1 MFFPYK
7 DDNPRVL
14 IPFVTYFIIGLNVLV
29 FIYQYFIIQ
38 GAQLSENFIY
48 TYALIPAN
56 PSILTIFS
64 SMFMHGGFT
73 HIIFNM
79 WFLWIFGDNIESVL
93 GHKKYLLF
101 YFLCGIGAGLSQIQI
116 DPESTIPMVGAS
128 GAIAGVLGAYLFRFP
143 RATVHVLVILIVFIT
158 FIRVPAMIVIGFWFL
173 SNLTAGIGTLGIEQ
187 TGGTAWIAHIGWFI
201 SGVLFNYFYNF
212 YSCSSNDSNRVLVF
226 IKSYGRNRYIRN

>member
-56 PSILTIFS
+56 PNIFTIFS

-116 DPESTIPMVGAS
+116 DPDSTIPMVGAS

-187 TGGTAWIAHIGWFI
+187 TGGTAWFAHIGGFI
-201 SGVLFNYFYNF
+201 SGVLFNYLFKI
-212 YSCSSNDSNRVLVF
+212 
-226 IKSYGRNRYIRN
+226 IKIE

>member
-14 IPFVTYFIIGLNVLV
+14 IPFVTYFIIGLNILV

-38 GAQLSENFIY
+38 GAQLYENFIY

-56 PSILTIFS
+56 PSFLTIFT

-143 RATVHVLVILIVFIT
+143 RATVHVLVILIIFIT

-187 TGGTAWIAHIGWFI
+187 TGGTAWFAHIGGFI
-201 SGVLFNYFYNF
+201 SGVLFNYLFKI
-212 YSCSSNDSNRVLVF
+212 
-226 IKSYGRNRYIRN
+226 IKIE

>member
-14 IPFVTYFIIGLNVLV
+14 IPFVTYFIIGLNVLA

-143 RATVHVLVILIVFIT
+143 RATVHVLVILIIFIT

-187 TGGTAWIAHIGWFI
+187 TGGTAWFAHIGGFI
-201 SGVLFNYFYNF
+201 SGVLFNYLFKI
-212 YSCSSNDSNRVLVF
+212 
-226 IKSYGRNRYIRN
+226 IKIE

>member
-187 TGGTAWIAHIGWFI
+187 AGGTAWFAHIGGFI
-201 SGVLFNYFYNF
+201 SGVLFNYLFKI
-212 YSCSSNDSNRVLVF
+212 
-226 IKSYGRNRYIRN
+226 IKIE

>member
-187 TGGTAWIAHIGWFI
+187 TGGTAWFAHIGVFI
-201 SGVLFNYFYNF
+201 SGVLFNYLFKI
-212 YSCSSNDSNRVLVF
+212 
-226 IKSYGRNRYIRN
+226 IKIE

>member
-38 GAQLSENFIY
+38 GAQLSEDFIY

-173 SNLTAGIGTLGIEQ
+173 SNLSAGIGTLGIEQ
-187 TGGTAWIAHIGWFI
+187 TGGTAWFAHIGGFI
-201 SGVLFNYFYNF
+201 SGVLFNYLFKI
-212 YSCSSNDSNRVLVF
+212 
-226 IKSYGRNRYIRN
+226 IKIE

>member
-14 IPFVTYFIIGLNVLV
+14 IPFVTYFIIGLNALV

-187 TGGTAWIAHIGWFI
+187 TGGTAWFAHIGGFI
-201 SGVLFNYFYNF
+201 SGVLFNYLFKI
-212 YSCSSNDSNRVLVF
+212 
-226 IKSYGRNRYIRN
+226 IKIE

>member
-29 FIYQYFIIQ
+29 FIYQYFIIP
-38 GAQLSENFIY
+38 GAQLSENFMY

-56 PSILTIFS
+56 PTILTIFS

-187 TGGTAWIAHIGWFI
+187 TGGTAWFAHIGGFI
-201 SGVLFNYFYNF
+201 SGVLFNYLFKI
-212 YSCSSNDSNRVLVF
+212 
-226 IKSYGRNRYIRN
+226 IKIE

>member
-56 PSILTIFS
+56 PTILTIFS

-101 YFLCGIGAGLSQIQI
+101 YFLCCIGAALSQIQI

-187 TGGTAWIAHIGWFI
+187 TGGTAWFAHIGGFI
-201 SGVLFNYFYNF
+201 SGVLFNYLFKI
-212 YSCSSNDSNRVLVF
+212 
-226 IKSYGRNRYIRN
+226 IKIE

>member
-48 TYALIPAN
+48 TYALIPAK

-187 TGGTAWIAHIGWFI
+187 TGGTAWFAHIGGFI
-201 SGVLFNYFYNF
+201 SGVLFNYLFKI
-212 YSCSSNDSNRVLVF
+212 
-226 IKSYGRNRYIRN
+226 IKIE

>member
-93 GHKKYLLF
+93 GHNKYLLF
-101 YFLCGIGAGLSQIQI
+101 YFLCGIGAALSQIQI

-187 TGGTAWIAHIGWFI
+187 TGGTAWFAHIGGFI
-201 SGVLFNYFYNF
+201 SGVLFNYLFKI
-212 YSCSSNDSNRVLVF
+212 
-226 IKSYGRNRYIRN
+226 IKIE

>member
-38 GAQLSENFIY
+38 GSQLSENFIY

-56 PSILTIFS
+56 PTILTIFS

-93 GHKKYLLF
+93 GHNKYLLF
-101 YFLCGIGAGLSQIQI
+101 YFLCGIGAALSQIQI

-187 TGGTAWIAHIGWFI
+187 TGGTAWFAHIGGFI
-201 SGVLFNYFYNF
+201 SGVLFNYLFKI
-212 YSCSSNDSNRVLVF
+212 
-226 IKSYGRNRYIRN
+226 IKIE

>member
-56 PSILTIFS
+56 PTILTIFS

-187 TGGTAWIAHIGWFI
+187 AGGTAWFAHIGGFI
-201 SGVLFNYFYNF
+201 SGVLFNYLFKI
-212 YSCSSNDSNRVLVF
+212 
-226 IKSYGRNRYIRN
+226 IKIE

>member
-14 IPFVTYFIIGLNVLV
+14 IPFVTYFIIGLNALV

-101 YFLCGIGAGLSQIQI
+101 YFLCGIGAALSQIQI

-187 TGGTAWIAHIGWFI
+187 TGGTAWFAHIGGFI
-201 SGVLFNYFYNF
+201 SGVLFNYLFKI
-212 YSCSSNDSNRVLVF
+212 
-226 IKSYGRNRYIRN
+226 IKIE

>member
-38 GAQLSENFIY
+38 GAQLSEDFIY

-56 PSILTIFS
+56 PTILTIFS

-187 TGGTAWIAHIGWFI
+187 TGGTAWFAHIGGFI
-201 SGVLFNYFYNF
+201 SGVLFNYLFKI
-212 YSCSSNDSNRVLVF
+212 
-226 IKSYGRNRYIRN
+226 IKIE

>member
-38 GAQLSENFIY
+38 GPQLSENFIY

-56 PSILTIFS
+56 PTILTIFS

-187 TGGTAWIAHIGWFI
+187 TGGTAWFAHIGGFI
-201 SGVLFNYFYNF
+201 SGVLFNYLFKI
-212 YSCSSNDSNRVLVF
+212 
-226 IKSYGRNRYIRN
+226 IKIE

>member
-38 GAQLSENFIY
+38 GSQLYENFIY

-56 PSILTIFS
+56 PTILTIFS

-187 TGGTAWIAHIGWFI
+187 TGGTAWFAHIGGFI
-201 SGVLFNYFYNF
+201 SGVLFNYLFKI
-212 YSCSSNDSNRVLVF
+212 
-226 IKSYGRNRYIRN
+226 IKIE

>member
-38 GAQLSENFIY
+38 GPQLSENFIY

-173 SNLTAGIGTLGIEQ
+173 SNLTAGIGTLGIEEA
-187 TGGTAWIAHIGWFI
+187 GGTAWFAHIGGFI
-201 SGVLFNYFYNF
+201 SGVIFNYLF
-212 YSCSSNDSNRVLVF
+212 
-226 IKSYGRNRYIRN
+226 KMIRIE

>member
-14 IPFVTYFIIGLNVLV
+14 IPFVTYFIIGLNALV

-56 PSILTIFS
+56 PTILTIFS

-187 TGGTAWIAHIGWFI
+187 TGGTAWFAHIGGFI
-201 SGVLFNYFYNF
+201 SGVLFNYLFKI
-212 YSCSSNDSNRVLVF
+212 
-226 IKSYGRNRYIRN
+226 IKIE

>member
-56 PSILTIFS
+56 PTILTIFS

-116 DPESTIPMVGAS
+116 DPDSTIPMVGAS

-187 TGGTAWIAHIGWFI
+187 TGGTAWFAHIGGFI
-201 SGVLFNYFYNF
+201 SGVLFNYLFKI
-212 YSCSSNDSNRVLVF
+212 
-226 IKSYGRNRYIRN
+226 IKIE

>member
-38 GAQLSENFIY
+38 GSQLSENFIY

-56 PSILTIFS
+56 PTILTIFS

-116 DPESTIPMVGAS
+116 DPDSTIPMVGAS

-143 RATVHVLVILIVFIT
+143 RATVHVLVILIIFIT

-187 TGGTAWIAHIGWFI
+187 TGGTAWFAHIGGFI
-201 SGVLFNYFYNF
+201 SGVLFNYLFKI
-212 YSCSSNDSNRVLVF
+212 
-226 IKSYGRNRYIRN
+226 IKIE

>member
-14 IPFVTYFIIGLNVLV
+14 IPFVTYFIIGLNILV

-38 GAQLSENFIY
+38 GAQLYENFIY

-56 PSILTIFS
+56 PSFLTIFT

-101 YFLCGIGAGLSQIQI
+101 YFLCAIGAGLSQIQI
-116 DPESTIPMVGAS
+116 DPESTIPMIGAS

-187 TGGTAWIAHIGWFI
+187 TGGTAWFAHIGGFI
-201 SGVLFNYFYNF
+201 SGVLFNYLFKI
-212 YSCSSNDSNRVLVF
+212 
-226 IKSYGRNRYIRN
+226 IKIE

>member
-56 PSILTIFS
+56 PTILTIFS

-143 RATVHVLVILIVFIT
+143 RATVHVLVILIIFIT

-187 TGGTAWIAHIGWFI
+187 TGGTAWFAHIGGFI
-201 SGVLFNYFYNF
+201 SGVLFNYLFKI
-212 YSCSSNDSNRVLVF
+212 
-226 IKSYGRNRYIRN
+226 IKIE

>member
-14 IPFVTYFIIGLNVLV
+14 IPYVTYFIIGLNVLV

-143 RATVHVLVILIVFIT
+143 SATVHVLVILIVFIT

-187 TGGTAWIAHIGWFI
+187 TGGTAWFAHIGGFI
-201 SGVLFNYFYNF
+201 SGVLFNYLFKI
-212 YSCSSNDSNRVLVF
+212 
-226 IKSYGRNRYIRN
+226 IKIE

>member
-143 RATVHVLVILIVFIT
+143 RATVHVLVILIIFIT

-173 SNLTAGIGTLGIEQ
+173 SNLTAGIGTLGIEEA
-187 TGGTAWIAHIGWFI
+187 GGTAWFAHIGGFI
-201 SGVLFNYFYNF
+201 SGVIFNYLF
-212 YSCSSNDSNRVLVF
+212 
-226 IKSYGRNRYIRN
+226 KMIRIE

>member
-14 IPFVTYFIIGLNVLV
+14 IPFVTYFIIGLNIFV

-143 RATVHVLVILIVFIT
+143 RATVHVLVILIIFIT

-187 TGGTAWIAHIGWFI
+187 TGGTAWFAHIGGFI
-201 SGVLFNYFYNF
+201 SGVLFNYLFKI
-212 YSCSSNDSNRVLVF
+212 
-226 IKSYGRNRYIRN
+226 IKIE

>member
-187 TGGTAWIAHIGWFI
+187 TGGTAWFAHIGGFI
-201 SGVLFNYFYNF
+201 SGVLFNYLFKIIN
-212 YSCSSNDSNRVLVF
+212 
-226 IKSYGRNRYIRN
+226 IE

>member
-14 IPFVTYFIIGLNVLV
+14 IPFVTYFIIGLNALV

-38 GAQLSENFIY
+38 GAQLSENFMY

-187 TGGTAWIAHIGWFI
+187 TGGTAWFAHIGGFI
-201 SGVLFNYFYNF
+201 SGVLFNYLFKI
-212 YSCSSNDSNRVLVF
+212 
-226 IKSYGRNRYIRN
+226 IKIE

>member
-38 GAQLSENFIY
+38 GSQLSENFIY

-56 PSILTIFS
+56 PTILTIFS

-187 TGGTAWIAHIGWFI
+187 TGGTAWFAHIGGFI
-201 SGVLFNYFYNF
+201 SGVLFNYLFKI
-212 YSCSSNDSNRVLVF
+212 
-226 IKSYGRNRYIRN
+226 IKIE

>member
-56 PSILTIFS
+56 PTILTIFS

-116 DPESTIPMVGAS
+116 DQNQ
-128 GAIAGVLGAYLFRFP
+128 LFQ
-143 RATVHVLVILIVFIT
+143 
-158 FIRVPAMIVIGFWFL
+158 W
-173 SNLTAGIGTLGIEQ
+173 
-187 TGGTAWIAHIGWFI
+187 
-201 SGVLFNYFYNF
+201 
-212 YSCSSNDSNRVLVF
+212 
-226 IKSYGRNRYIRN
+226 

>member
-101 YFLCGIGAGLSQIQI
+101 YFLCGIGAVLSQIQI

-187 TGGTAWIAHIGWFI
+187 TGGTAWFAHIGGFI
-201 SGVLFNYFYNF
+201 SGVLFNYLFKI
-212 YSCSSNDSNRVLVF
+212 
-226 IKSYGRNRYIRN
+226 IKIE

>member
-187 TGGTAWIAHIGWFI
+187 TGGTAWFAHIGGFI
-201 SGVLFNYFYNF
+201 SGVLLNYLFL
-212 YSCSSNDSNRVLVF
+212 SL
-226 IKSYGRNRYIRN
+226 IHI

>member
-56 PSILTIFS
+56 PTILTIFS

-116 DPESTIPMVGAS
+116 DPESIIPMVGAS

-143 RATVHVLVILIVFIT
+143 RATVHVLVILIIFIT

-187 TGGTAWIAHIGWFI
+187 TGGTAWFAHIGGFI
-201 SGVLFNYFYNF
+201 SGVLFNYLFKI
-212 YSCSSNDSNRVLVF
+212 
-226 IKSYGRNRYIRN
+226 IKIE